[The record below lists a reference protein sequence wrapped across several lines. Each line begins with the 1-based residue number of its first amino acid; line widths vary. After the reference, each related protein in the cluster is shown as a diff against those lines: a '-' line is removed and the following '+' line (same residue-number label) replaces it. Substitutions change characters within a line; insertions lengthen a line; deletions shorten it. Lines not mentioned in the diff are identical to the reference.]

1 MPSVIQFGTDGWR
14 AVIAETYTFDNV
26 RVAAQATA
34 EYFASQE
41 RASQGIA
48 VGFDTRY
55 GSDRFARAAVE
66 VLTANGLKVFL
77 SNRFQPPPVIS
88 YSVIERGLAGAVII
102 TASHNPSTDNGF
114 KVKSADGASAPP
126 DAIAS
131 IERNI
136 ERLEADGR
144 QGVKRIPLSEAQ
156 ARGLVEEFDALAA
169 YDAQIERLFD
179 LTSLRNAGVH
189 VVADSMYGT
198 GQGYF

>member
-77 SNRFQPPPVIS
+77 SNRFQPTPVIS

-102 TASHNPSTDNGF
+102 TASHNPATDNGF

-126 DAIAS
+126 EAIAS

-136 ERLEADGR
+136 ERLEANSR

-156 ARGLVEEFDALAA
+156 ARCWAWQPMATRTASAWSARTGPSS
-169 YDAQIERLFD
+169 
-179 LTSLRNAGVH
+179 TSTRSSLCWPC
-189 VVADSMYGT
+189 T
-198 GQGYF
+198 